1 MTKWTVA
8 RKSLF
13 LCTVIGVLGMAF
25 PDFRKDLFYIKD
37 NVGLFDFLPNTSSI
51 SSNAAVIGFM
61 CMALF
66 GSLGLLMWHTS
77 KN

>member
-1 MTKWTVA
+1 MTKWTIA

-13 LCTVIGVLGMAF
+13 ICTVIGVLGMAF

-37 NVGLFDFLPNTSSI
+37 NAGLFDFLPEATGI
-51 SSNAAVIGFM
+51 SGNAAVIGFM
-61 CMALF
+61 CMAVF
-66 GSLGLLMWHTS
+66 GSLGLLFWHTG